1 MKLNF
6 NKEYFKENFQKTVVF
21 IGLFILIIL
30 SIKSG
35 SNVVSQQN
43 VSTTILPENNNKIEN
58 TVTNTNPYRL
68 AYEKCTHPK
77 MSEYYQNKCIALELK
92 NNGVK

>member
-6 NKEYFKENFQKTVVF
+6 NKENFQKIVVF

-30 SIKSG
+30 SIKSNG
-35 SNVVSQQN
+35 NIVSQQN
-43 VSTTILPENNNKIEN
+43 VSTTVLPENNKVEN
-58 TVTNTNPYRL
+58 ITETKNPYQL

-77 MSEYYQNKCIALELK
+77 MSKEFEDKCVAWELK
-92 NNGVK
+92 SKGIK

>member
-21 IGLFILIIL
+21 IGLFILVIL

-43 VSTTILPENNNKIEN
+43 VSTTVLPENNNKVEN
-58 TVTNTNPYRL
+58 ITETKNPYQL

-77 MSEYYQNKCIALELK
+77 MSKEFEDKCVAWELK
-92 NNGVK
+92 NKGIK